1 MYKVDNIDIKI
12 LRVLQTD
19 FRLPL
24 TQLSE
29 QLGIPHGTVRDRI
42 RKMEEAG
49 VIERYATIINPA
61 KLGFL
66 LNCFVEVTLDQM
78 IENNSA
84 IEALLKIEEVAEIHT
99 LTGNV
104 DAFVRI
110 WARDVEHLREI
121 LYDKF
126 TNIPGMVRTN
136 TIIVLDTQ
144 AKPLPLPAQ
153 DKDMD

>member
-84 IEALLKIEEVAEIHT
+84 IEALLKIEEVTEIHT

-126 TNIPGMVRTN
+126 TNIPGMIRTN

-153 DKDMD
+153 DNDTD

>member
-1 MYKVDNIDIKI
+1 MYKLDDTDIKI
-12 LRVLQTD
+12 LHILQKD

-29 QLGIPHGTVRDRI
+29 QLGIPHGTSRDRI

-49 VIERYATIINPA
+49 VIERYATILNPA
-61 KLGFL
+61 NLGFL
-66 LNCFVEVTLDQM
+66 LNCFVEVTLDQRVD
-78 IENNSA
+78 NKRA
-84 IEALLKIEEVAEIHT
+84 IEALLEIEEVTEIHT
-99 LTGNV
+99 LTGDV

-110 WARDVEHLREI
+110 WARDVEHLRQI

-136 TIIVLDTQ
+136 TIIVLDTR
-144 AKPLPLPAQ
+144 AKPLPLPA
-153 DKDMD
+153 

>member
-1 MYKVDNIDIKI
+1 MYKLDNTDVKI
-12 LRVLQTD
+12 LHILQTD
-19 FRLPL
+19 VKLPL

-29 QLGIPHGTVRDRI
+29 QLGIPHGTVRDRV

-49 VIERYATIINPA
+49 VIECYAAILNPA

-66 LNCFVEVTLDQM
+66 MNCLVEVTLDQQV
-78 IENNSA
+78 ENSLA
-84 IEALLKIEEVAEIHT
+84 IEALLKIEEVTEIHT
-99 LTGNV
+99 LTGDV

-110 WARDVEHLREI
+110 WARDVEHLRQI

-136 TIIVLDTQ
+136 TIIVLGTHT
-144 AKPLPLPAQ
+144 KPLPLPAQ
-153 DKDMD
+153 DKDPA

>member
-126 TNIPGMVRTN
+126 TNIPGMIRTN

-153 DKDMD
+153 DKDTD

>member
-84 IEALLKIEEVAEIHT
+84 IEALLKIEEVTEIHT

-126 TNIPGMVRTN
+126 TNIPGMIRTN

-153 DKDMD
+153 DKDTD